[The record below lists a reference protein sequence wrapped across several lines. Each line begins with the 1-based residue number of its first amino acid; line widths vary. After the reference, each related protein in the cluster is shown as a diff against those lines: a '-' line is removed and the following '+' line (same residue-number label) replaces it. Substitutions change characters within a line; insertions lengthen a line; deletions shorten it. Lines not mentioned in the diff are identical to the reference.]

1 MTLRRSTTVRPR
13 LRRGAIAVAAAVAAL
28 ASFTPAAHAGWTE
41 FGFAWW
47 STGGTSYFLG
57 CKTYET
63 GGYGPVY
70 KTTIV
75 GVNQTTTGKTL
86 RMQVYRNGSQP
97 VASGAVWVPAGSFRP
112 LTLYASIY
120 FNDTVNAQLY
130 NAANTQA
137 ASSGPRNPGLHANC

>member
-1 MTLRRSTTVRPR
+1 MTLRRSATVRPR

-41 FGFAWW
+41 FGYTWW
-47 STGGTSYFLG
+47 SNGTSYFLG
-57 CKTYET
+57 CKTYES

-75 GVNQTTTGKTL
+75 GVNQTTTGQTM
-86 RMQVYRNGSQP
+86 RMQVYRYGSQL
-97 VASGAVWVPAGSFRP
+97 VASGSVWVPAGSYRP

-130 NAANTQA
+130 NAAGHA